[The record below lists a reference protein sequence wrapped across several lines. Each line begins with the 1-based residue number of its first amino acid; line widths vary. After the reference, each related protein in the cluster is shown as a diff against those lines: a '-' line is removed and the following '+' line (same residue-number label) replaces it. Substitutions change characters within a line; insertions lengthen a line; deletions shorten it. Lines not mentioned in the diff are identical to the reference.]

1 MSDHAPRL
9 RGYALFNVPERIV
22 SYVLPWAIVA
32 AVWPLT
38 LVLHFVIGSNPLWVG
53 FLAVGFA
60 YLAQQTW
67 KIWTVRRKDTR
78 NMATVFVAGVLTWAL
93 FAVTIRPWQADVF
106 KAWAIGGLVLSVAW
120 CIRHAALSGVRDADK
135 SPETSGNDGLLD
147 RIRAFK
153 GAKVG
158 KITETADE
166 LRARIHLDAPTTA
179 KEAQDAREQI
189 ASLGQV
195 GADQVKVLKV
205 KGNEGDVDMVL
216 NRPQGAAKPV
226 VWTGPRYLGASIA
239 DAPIWLG
246 RRTDG
251 SDINWW
257 IVGSEDDE
265 NPRPLAHTKCTGM
278 TGAGKTETICTA
290 ILQMRERTDV
300 VPVVG
305 DPAKFQQSFGDIEEV
320 LGLAAKTRETTEQL
334 VRNLIPL
341 IEYRAGLFGTLTR
354 ADGKKGYKQWVP
366 ELYSLHGI
374 PAIFLDIE
382 EAVDVINA
390 VDEELDEA
398 LRKLRSI
405 GVHLCASAQT
415 MPHDNIPRKT
425 RGQFAQ
431 SLAHGQK
438 EYQDA
443 KYALEAET
451 LEAGADPT
459 KWANNAPGSLYAEVT
474 GTDKEHWPIDGRAPR
489 VKTADREEMKQVTR
503 PYWAELDEGSY
514 RILSRGVVDEGAGTT
529 GVDNYEVDEDTVD
542 DDFEGTGNL
551 DVTSNDGIDTGVP
564 LAPPRGGR
572 TIPLCE
578 PVVEDLVTDE
588 QAKAELLNRINI
600 LASADPSGIVEVT
613 FADLADLTELAQ
625 RSRGWIYKQLEQL
638 TEDGVLR
645 RVTPPKSARAVYETV
660 GSLSVDAEMA
670 AAVG

>member
-1 MSDHAPRL
+1 MSNHSPRV
-9 RGYALFNVPERIV
+9 RGYALFNVPDRIV
-22 SYVLPWAIVA
+22 SYVVPWVTVV
-32 AVWPLT
+32 AVWPLA
-38 LVLHFVIGSNPLWVG
+38 LILHLAIGSSPLWVG
-53 FLAVGFA
+53 FLAVGFV

-67 KIWTVRRKDTR
+67 KIWTVRRQDTR
-78 NMATVFVAGVLTWAL
+78 NMATVFAVAVLTWAL
-93 FAVTIRPWQADVF
+93 FAVAIRPWQADIV

-120 CIRHAALSGVRDADK
+120 CLRHAALSGVRDTDK
-135 SPETSGNDGLLD
+135 SQESSGNDGLLAK
-147 RIRAFK
+147 IRAFK
-153 GAKVG
+153 DAKVG
-158 KITETADE
+158 QVTETADE
-166 LRARIHLDAPTTA
+166 LRIPVHLDAPTTA

-189 ASLGQV
+189 AAVAGV

-205 KGNEGDVDMVL
+205 KGDEGKVNVAFTRAPD
-216 NRPQGAAKPV
+216 RSKPV
-226 VWTGPRYLGASIA
+226 VWKGPRHLGKSIA
-239 DAPIWLG
+239 DAPVWLG

-251 SDINWW
+251 SDIDWW

-290 ILQMRERTDV
+290 ILQMRERVDV

-366 ELYSLHGI
+366 EMWTLHRI

-382 EAVDVINA
+382 EATDIILA
-390 VDEELDEA
+390 VEDDLDEA

-405 GVHLCASAQT
+405 GVHFCASMQT

-438 EYQDA
+438 ELQDA
-443 KYALEAET
+443 RYSLEADT
-451 LEAGADPT
+451 LDAGADPT

-474 GTDKEHWPIDGRAPR
+474 GTDKAHWPVDGRAPR
-489 VKTADREEMKQVTR
+489 VKAADREAMIEATR

-514 RILSRGVVDEGAGTT
+514 RILAAGVVDVQAEEDD
-529 GVDNYEVDEDTVD
+529 VDRDFAEVSD
-542 DDFEGTGNL
+542 L
-551 DVTSNDGIDTGVP
+551 VTDPEGIDISEG
-564 LAPPRGGR
+564 LAPPRR
-572 TIPLCE
+572 SLADITLCE
-578 PVVEDLVTDE
+578 PVVSRMTTED
-588 QAKAELLNRINI
+588 ARAELLNRIQI
-600 LASADPSGIVEVT
+600 LAASGETQVT
-613 FADLADLTELAQ
+613 YQALEDLPDLVGRKRNFVYEELERLAE
-625 RSRGWIYKQLEQL
+625 I
-638 TEDGVLR
+638 GVLER
-645 RVTPPKSARAVYETV
+645 LTPPNTRAIYGITGSVY
-660 GSLSVDAEMA
+660 AEAA
-670 AAVG
+670 AAV